1 MQSAFLRFSSSK
13 KDISLIR
20 TGEQGNFP
28 YVLFFFFSSRAIPFR
43 SLPTTATTSAA
54 TDRKGIGTTLF
65 QFLWTKSLYNNR
77 SKSLADTRKRGA
89 LLIMLAVLNREIV
102 PLLCEKR
109 DRRLIRLRLE
119 QNQSNESNDL
129 IKLRVNAA
137 TMEFDSKEN
146 FSFFSLLLNNR
157 FSPRFLIYFEESSF
171 EERLSA

>member
-1 MQSAFLRFSSSK
+1 M
-13 KDISLIR
+13 
-20 TGEQGNFP
+20 
-28 YVLFFFFSSRAIPFR
+28 
-43 SLPTTATTSAA
+43 
-54 TDRKGIGTTLF
+54 
-65 QFLWTKSLYNNR
+65 KSLYNNR

-119 QNQSNESNDL
+119 QNQSNDL

-146 FSFFSLLLNNR
+146 FSFFFFRLYQTIYLEILNLFRSRGKASCIKNACNFPTLESTFLVTR
-157 FSPRFLIYFEESSF
+157 FTSEIPP
-171 EERLSA
+171 

>member
-1 MQSAFLRFSSSK
+1 M
-13 KDISLIR
+13 
-20 TGEQGNFP
+20 
-28 YVLFFFFSSRAIPFR
+28 
-43 SLPTTATTSAA
+43 
-54 TDRKGIGTTLF
+54 
-65 QFLWTKSLYNNR
+65 KSLYNNR

-119 QNQSNESNDL
+119 QNQSNDL

-146 FSFFSLLLNNR
+146 FSFFFFPLYQTIYLEILNLFRSRGKASCIKNACN
-157 FSPRFLIYFEESSF
+157 FPTLESTFLVT
-171 EERLSA
+171 RLTSEIPP

>member
-1 MQSAFLRFSSSK
+1 M
-13 KDISLIR
+13 
-20 TGEQGNFP
+20 
-28 YVLFFFFSSRAIPFR
+28 
-43 SLPTTATTSAA
+43 
-54 TDRKGIGTTLF
+54 
-65 QFLWTKSLYNNR
+65 KSLYNNR

-119 QNQSNESNDL
+119 QNQSNDL

-146 FSFFSLLLNNR
+146 FSFFSLLSNDR

-171 EERLSA
+171 EEKLPA